1 MNTTMLIDGVLSRL
15 IRCKASCRVAVCH
28 HSQQSAGSIDGMWP
42 SSGEQALLRRLAC
55 NGAGSD
61 AAALTPAGSAAGV
74 AGGRACACCASTS
87 AWRLSSPSALHAAW
101 FSSLFKRRCNFL
113 KVLQSGRMHQHRRHS
128 ACPGV
133 LSCDVPVLC
142 YTMHEQRP
150 SGVGNNSIRRA
161 RRRRHAGLQRIPG
174 AGQLGGAPAPT
185 FLHVSRD
192 CTGSTDTACHAQHE
206 VGHMSSVLCPG
217 RALCRSTSI
226 AKHLSRVLAPL
237 LQPLV
242 QQGHGLQQA
251 RFACR

>member
-1 MNTTMLIDGVLSRL
+1 
-15 IRCKASCRVAVCH
+15 
-28 HSQQSAGSIDGMWP
+28 MWP

-174 AGQLGGAPAPT
+174 AGGGRGGARAMLLQRRSASQQRRRACAAGQLGGAPAPT